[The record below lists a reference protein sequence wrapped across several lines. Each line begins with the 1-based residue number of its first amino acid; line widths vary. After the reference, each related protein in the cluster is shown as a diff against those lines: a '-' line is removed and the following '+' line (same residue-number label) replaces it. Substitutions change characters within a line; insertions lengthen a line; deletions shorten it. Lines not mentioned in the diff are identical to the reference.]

1 MNKLSVVPRILSLP
15 GGSLVNETFRNNSDC
30 IMKPIR
36 ISGSPPGWEV
46 DEKVRHFVVGQEKQ
60 NSKNGCSWQFIIIL
74 LQLFDSFY
82 SIQLFSTQIWYCQ
95 FLHDFGYSRIVF
107 GCSSIVWTTFSDA
120 LTVFVCFDTVFRI
133 LRYPFRQLW

>member
-82 SIQLFSTQIWYCQ
+82 SIHNCFLHRSDIVSFCMILAILGSFLAVLALFGQHFQMLWQ
-95 FLHDFGYSRIVF
+95 FLS
-107 GCSSIVWTTFSDA
+107 A
-120 LTVFVCFDTVFRI
+120 LTQFSE
-133 LRYPFRQLW
+133 Y